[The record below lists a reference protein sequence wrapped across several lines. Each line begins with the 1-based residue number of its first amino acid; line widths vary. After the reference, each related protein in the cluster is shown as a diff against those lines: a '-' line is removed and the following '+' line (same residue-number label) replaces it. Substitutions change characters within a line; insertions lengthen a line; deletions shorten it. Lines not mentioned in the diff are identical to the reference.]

1 MAALGKVVEALKGFT
16 VPDQE
21 RIIRSARTMLGL
33 PVAPHVGGDGEHPPA
48 RETQQH
54 LPGRDLGRSPDIKA
68 FIDSKRPTSDTQF
81 AATVAY
87 YHQFEAPE
95 TQRKTT
101 IDAEDLQDAARKSNR
116 GRFNKPA
123 QTLVNTHQQGY
134 LDKGAER
141 GTYVLNAVGENLVA
155 MTLPSSATET
165 PVRRPGRRGAKR
177 RTNAKLRRRSN
188 RKT

>member
-1 MAALGKVVEALKGFT
+1 MSGEAPSDDMAALGKVVEALKGFT

-116 GRFNKPA
+116 GRFSTTSGSCSNSSGLPFPLA
-123 QTLVNTHQQGY
+123 TLARCLGTTGTTCTH
-134 LDKGAER
+134 
-141 GTYVLNAVGENLVA
+141 T
-155 MTLPSSATET
+155 SSCLM
-165 PVRRPGRRGAKR
+165 GRILHRMMPHCSG
-177 RTNAKLRRRSN
+177 RSA
-188 RKT
+188 R